1 MKRFF
6 DPSRVLLDPQAI
18 VRAFTKKET
27 HELMLPPRVIIT
39 FSDAD
44 LGRLTAGRAASIVKA
59 WAPFRTIYHLPG
71 TSTAAIRSSFGGPN
85 IAALME
91 EFSAFGVREFVLWGY
106 CGGMAPDSAVG
117 DIYLAGRA
125 LREEGVSYHYLEDEE
140 DMILSHWAQ
149 DWIPAGVEAGFR
161 VADIWTTD
169 AIYRETQS
177 KIDACIERGISAV
190 EMEAASFY
198 AVGRAKDLKA
208 VAFLV
213 VSDVFNNGKW
223 LSGFH
228 TKAFKEGVKKLSLF
242 MNEKA
247 VT

>member
-6 DPSRVLLDPQAI
+6 DSSRILLDPQAI

-27 HELMLPPRVIIT
+27 DELTLPQRVITT

-44 LGRLTAGRAASIVKA
+44 LGRLTAGRAVSIVKA
-59 WAPFRTIYHLPG
+59 WMPFRTIYNLSG
-71 TSTAAIRSSFGGPN
+71 TSTAAIRCSFGGPN

-91 EFSAFGVREFVLWGY
+91 ELSAFGVREFVLWGY

-117 DIYLAGRA
+117 DIYLARRA

-140 DMILSHWAQ
+140 DMVLSHWAD
-149 DWIPAGVEAGFR
+149 DWTPAGVEAGFR

-169 AIYRETQS
+169 AIYRETQN
-177 KIDACIERGISAV
+177 KIHACIERGISAV
-190 EMEAASFY
+190 EMEVASFY
-198 AVGRAKDLKA
+198 AVGQAKGLKA

-213 VSDVFNNGKW
+213 VSDVFKNGKW
-223 LSGFH
+223 ISGFH
-228 TKAFKEGVKKLSLF
+228 TKAFKEGVKKLSRF

-247 VT
+247 VI

>member
-1 MKRFF
+1 LRRFF
-6 DPSRVLLDPQAI
+6 DPSRVILDPQAI
-18 VRAFTKKET
+18 VKAFTRKQP
-27 HELMLPPRVIIT
+27 HELALPHRGIVT

-44 LGRLTAGRAASIVKA
+44 LRRLTAGRTASIVEA
-59 WAPFRTIYHLPG
+59 WVPFRTIYHLSG

-91 EFSAFGVREFVLWGY
+91 ELSAFGVREFVLWGY

-117 DIYLAGRA
+117 DVYLARRA
-125 LREEGVSYHYLEDEE
+125 LREEGISYHYLEDED
-140 DMILSHWAQ
+140 DMVLSRWAD
-149 DWIPAGVEAGFR
+149 DWAPAGVEAGFR
-161 VADIWTTD
+161 IADIWTTD
-169 AIYRETQS
+169 AIYRETQN

-198 AVGRAKDLKA
+198 AVARAKGLKA

-223 LSGFH
+223 TSGFH
-228 TKAFKEGVKKLSLF
+228 TKAFKEGVKKLSRF

-247 VT
+247 VI